1 MLIDALILLATGAL
15 AGFLAGL
22 LGIGGGLVIVPAL
35 LVLLAGRIPEYAM
48 HVAVGTSLASIVFTG
63 LASVRAHHR
72 RGAVDWPIMGRLTP
86 GLVLGSALAAAI
98 AAALSSVALTGIFGV
113 FCLLVAAQMARGS
126 GSADG
131 AGKAPRTPELVGA
144 GTAIGTVSALVGI
157 GGGSLTVPY
166 LSWRGVPIHRAVAT
180 SAACGLPI
188 AVAGA
193 LGFVV
198 TGWAIAGRPMPGVGF
213 VWLPALLAI
222 VVTSVPFA
230 PLGARAAHALPT
242 AMLRRVFAGFL
253 ALMGINLLWQAFG

>member
-35 LVLLAGRIPEYAM
+35 LVLLAGRMPEYAM
-48 HVAVGTSLASIVFTG
+48 HVAVGTSLASIVLTSI
-63 LASVRAHHR
+63 ASVRAHHG
-72 RGAVDWPIMGRLTP
+72 RGAVDWPVMARLTP

-98 AAALSSVALTGIFGV
+98 AAALSSLALTAIFGV
-113 FCLLVAAQMARGS
+113 FCLLVSLQMMRGS
-126 GSADG
+126 GTADG
-131 AGKAPRTPELVGA
+131 SGPGPGAPELVGA
-144 GTAIGTVSALVGI
+144 GTVIGTVSALVGI

-166 LSWRGVPIHRAVAT
+166 LTWRGVAIHRAVGT

-198 TGWAIAGRPMPGVGF
+198 TGWAIAGRPAPSVGF

-242 AMLRRVFAGFL
+242 ATLRRVFAGFL
-253 ALMGINLLWQAFG
+253 AFMGLNLLWQAFG